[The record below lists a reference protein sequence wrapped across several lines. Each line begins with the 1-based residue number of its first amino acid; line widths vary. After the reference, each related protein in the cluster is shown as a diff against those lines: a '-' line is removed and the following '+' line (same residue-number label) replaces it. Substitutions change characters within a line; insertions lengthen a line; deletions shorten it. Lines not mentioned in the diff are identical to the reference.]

1 MTTPTQSPSS
11 DTRLTERE
19 LKDSLTLF
27 EFVPGKR
34 ASIKVLAELLPNIE
48 TALFF
53 GQVYHLTEV
62 KLRELVLTLFKTPFF
77 TALLGSA
84 EQHSTSLQ
92 SYVLPMLT
100 KEEAEQYRN
109 HLSATVRPADGF
121 AAPDSELLVAA
132 WEAQLTEVAESIET
146 VANKVAGVLDLL
158 PSKYGTMTMQHLRQL
173 NTQRGSIG
181 KYAAQITHDR
191 NIDRLVILD
200 VSGSMSERTVRAIVG
215 DVVALAYKANATLA
229 VVSNHTY
236 YWNPGEYSVDSVL
249 SVAEF
254 GGTQYETLIPLLQQ
268 DWEKVITIADYD
280 SSGSAKEAILNT
292 ASGHIGEVLDMSLV
306 DRPTFL
312 AECVGQLA
320 QSVRPFLI
328 GTSRRMLR

>member
-1 MTTPTQSPSS
+1 MTTATRSPSS
-11 DTRLTERE
+11 DPRLTQNE

-27 EFVPGKR
+27 EFAPGKR
-34 ASIKVLAELLPNIE
+34 ASIKVLADLLPDIE
-48 TALFF
+48 TVLFF
-53 GQVYHLTEV
+53 GQVYHLTEA

-77 TALLGSA
+77 TALLDSA
-84 EQHSTSLQ
+84 EQHSSSLQ
-92 SYVLPMLT
+92 DYVLPLLT
-100 KEEAEQYRN
+100 ATEAEQYRN
-109 HLSATVRPADGF
+109 HLSVTPPPEGHVVPNSG
-121 AAPDSELLVAA
+121 LLVAA

-181 KYAAQITHDR
+181 KYAAQITHQR

-200 VSGSMSERTVRAIVG
+200 VSGSMSSHTVRAIVG

-229 VVSNHTY
+229 VVSNRTY
-236 YWNPGEYSVDSVL
+236 YWSPGEYSVASVL

-254 GGTQYETLIPLLQQ
+254 GGTRYETLIPLLQQ

-280 SSGSAKEAILNT
+280 SSGSAKENILNT
-292 ASGHIGEVLDMSLV
+292 CSGHIGEVLDMSLV
-306 DRPTFL
+306 NRPTFL

-328 GTSRRMLR
+328 GNSNRVLS

>member
-11 DTRLTERE
+11 DTRLTEHE

-34 ASIKVLAELLPNIE
+34 ASIKVLADLLPDIE
-48 TALFF
+48 TVLFF
-53 GQVYHLTEV
+53 GQVYHLTEA
-62 KLRELVLTLFKTPFF
+62 KLRELVLMLFKTPFF
-77 TALLGSA
+77 TALLDSA
-84 EQHSTSLQ
+84 EQHSSTLQ
-92 SYVLPMLT
+92 GYVLPMLT

-109 HLSATVRPADGF
+109 HLSAVPPAEGHVV
-121 AAPDSELLVAA
+121 PNSELLVAA

-181 KYAAQITHDR
+181 KYSAQITHQR

-200 VSGSMSERTVRAIVG
+200 VSGSMSEHTVRAIVG

-229 VVSNHTY
+229 VVSNRTY
-236 YWNPGEYSVDSVL
+236 YWSPGEFTVASVL
-249 SVAEF
+249 NTAEF

-280 SSGSAKEAILNT
+280 SSPHAKEQIREA

-328 GTSRRMLR
+328 GTSRRVLR

>member
-11 DTRLTERE
+11 DHARLTERE

-34 ASIKVLAELLPNIE
+34 ASIKVLATLLPDIE

-53 GQVYHLTEV
+53 GQVYHLTEA
-62 KLRELVLTLFKTPFF
+62 KLRELLLMLFKTPFI
-77 TALLGSA
+77 TALLDSA
-84 EQHSTSLQ
+84 EYHSTSLQ

-100 KEEAEQYRN
+100 ASEAEQYRN
-109 HLSATVRPADGF
+109 HLSETPPAKEFGE
-121 AAPDSELLVAA
+121 PDSELLVAA

-181 KYAAQITHDR
+181 KYAAQITHQR

-200 VSGSMSERTVRAIVG
+200 VSGSMTEHTVRAIVG
-215 DVVALAYKANATLA
+215 DVVALAYKANATMA

-236 YWNPGEYSVDSVL
+236 YWNPGEYSVASVL
-249 SVAEF
+249 STAEF
-254 GGTQYETLIPLLQQ
+254 GGTQYETLVPLLQQ

-280 SSGSAKEAILNT
+280 SSPHAKEQIREA

-306 DRPTFL
+306 NKPTFL

-328 GTSRRMLR
+328 GDSRHVLR

>member
-53 GQVYHLTEV
+53 GQVYHLSEV
-62 KLRELVLTLFKTPFF
+62 NLRELVLTLFKTPFF
-77 TALLGSA
+77 TALLDSA
-84 EQHSTSLQ
+84 EQHSTTLQ
-92 SYVLPMLT
+92 DYVLPMLT
-100 KEEAEQYRN
+100 VAETEQYRN
-109 HLSATVRPADGF
+109 HLSETPPAEGF
-121 AAPDSELLVAA
+121 VVPNSELLVAA

-158 PSKYGTMTMQHLRQL
+158 PSKYGTMTMQHLRK
-173 NTQRGSIG
+173 IG

-200 VSGSMSERTVRAIVG
+200 VSGSMSEGTVRAIVG

-229 VVSNHTY
+229 IVSNHTY
-236 YWNPGEYSVDSVL
+236 YWSPGEFTVSSVL
-249 SVAEF
+249 STAEF

-280 SSGSAKEAILNT
+280 SSQHAKSLIREM
-292 ASGHIGEVLDMSLV
+292 SFGHIGEVLDMSLV

-328 GTSRRMLR
+328 GTSHRVLR

>member
-27 EFVPGKR
+27 EFAPGKR
-34 ASIKVLAELLPNIE
+34 ASIKVLADLLPNIE

-53 GQVYHLTEV
+53 GQVYHLSEV
-62 KLRELVLTLFKTPFF
+62 YLRELLLTLFKKPFF
-77 TALLGSA
+77 TALLDSA
-84 EQHSTSLQ
+84 EQHSTTLQ
-92 SYVLPMLT
+92 DYVLPMLT
-100 KEEAEQYRN
+100 VAETEQYRN
-109 HLSATVRPADGF
+109 HLSEVPPAGGHVV
-121 AAPDSELLVAA
+121 PDSELLVAA

-181 KYAAQITHDR
+181 KYAAQITHQR

-200 VSGSMSERTVRAIVG
+200 VSGSMSEGTVRAIVG

-229 VVSNHTY
+229 IVSNNTY
-236 YWNPGEYSVDSVL
+236 YWSPGEFTVGSVL
-249 SVAEF
+249 STAEF

-280 SSGSAKEAILNT
+280 SSQHAKSLIRET
-292 ASGHIGEVLDMSLV
+292 SFGHIGEVLDMSLV
-306 DRPTFL
+306 NRPTFL

-328 GTSRRMLR
+328 GTSHRVLS

>member
-11 DTRLTERE
+11 DARITERE

-34 ASIKVLAELLPNIE
+34 ASIKVLADLLPDIE

-53 GQVYHLTEV
+53 GQVYHLSEV
-62 KLRELVLTLFKTPFF
+62 NLRELLLTLFKKPFF
-77 TALLGSA
+77 TALLDSA

-92 SYVLPMLT
+92 DYVLPMLT
-100 KEEAEQYRN
+100 VAETEQYRN
-109 HLSATVRPADGF
+109 HLSETPPAEGF
-121 AAPDSELLVAA
+121 VVPNSELLVAA

-181 KYAAQITHDR
+181 KYAAQITHQR

-200 VSGSMSERTVRAIVG
+200 VSGSMSEHTVRAIVG

-229 VVSNHTY
+229 IVSNNTY
-236 YWNPGEYSVDSVL
+236 YWSPGEFTVGSVL
-249 SVAEF
+249 SAAEF

-280 SSGSAKEAILNT
+280 SSQHAKSLIRET
-292 ASGHIGEVLDMSLV
+292 SFGHIGEVLDMSLV
-306 DRPTFL
+306 NRPTFL

-328 GTSRRMLR
+328 GTSHRVLS

>member
-11 DTRLTERE
+11 DTRITERE

-27 EFVPGKR
+27 EFAPGKR
-34 ASIKVLAELLPNIE
+34 ASIKVLADLLPDIE

-53 GQVYHLTEV
+53 GQVYHLTEA
-62 KLRELVLTLFKTPFF
+62 KLRELVPTLFKTPFF
-77 TALLGSA
+77 TALLDSA
-84 EQHSTSLQ
+84 EQHSSSLQ

-109 HLSATVRPADGF
+109 HLSEVSPAGGHLV
-121 AAPDSELLVAA
+121 PDSELLVAA

-181 KYAAQITHDR
+181 KYAAQITHQR

-200 VSGSMSERTVRAIVG
+200 VSGSMSEHTVRAIVG

-229 VVSNHTY
+229 IVSNNTY
-236 YWNPGEYSVDSVL
+236 YWSPGEFTVGSVL
-249 SVAEF
+249 STAEF

-280 SSGSAKEAILNT
+280 SSPHAKSLIREAS
-292 ASGHIGEVLDMSLV
+292 SGHIGEVLDMSLV

-328 GTSRRMLR
+328 GNSRRVLR

>member
-11 DTRLTERE
+11 DQTRLTERE

-27 EFVPGKR
+27 EFAPGKR
-34 ASIKVLAELLPNIE
+34 ASIKVLADLLPNIE

-53 GQVYHLTEV
+53 GQVYHLSEV
-62 KLRELVLTLFKTPFF
+62 YLRELLLTLFKTPFF
-77 TALLGSA
+77 TALLDSA
-84 EQHSTSLQ
+84 EQHSTTLQ
-92 SYVLPMLT
+92 DYVLPMLT
-100 KEEAEQYRN
+100 VAETEQYRN
-109 HLSATVRPADGF
+109 HLSATPPAEGF
-121 AAPDSELLVAA
+121 VVPNSELLVAA

-146 VANKVAGVLDLL
+146 VAHKVAGVLDLL

-200 VSGSMSERTVRAIVG
+200 VSGSMSEGTVRAIVG

-236 YWNPGEYSVDSVL
+236 YWNPGEYSVASVL

-280 SSGSAKEAILNT
+280 SSPHAKSLILET

-306 DRPTFL
+306 NRPTFL

-328 GTSRRMLR
+328 GTSHRVLS